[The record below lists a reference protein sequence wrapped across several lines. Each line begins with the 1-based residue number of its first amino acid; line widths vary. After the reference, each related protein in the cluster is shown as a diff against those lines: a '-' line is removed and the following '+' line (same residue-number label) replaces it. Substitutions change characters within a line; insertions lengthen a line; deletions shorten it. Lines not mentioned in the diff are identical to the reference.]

1 MFYHLRFGL
10 TNRVAKTDKLVKQ
23 LSSNIKPE
31 KESLMANKT
40 TNIGIRE
47 AGRSDLISLYGLA
60 NHHPLDSPIIDTCLS
75 RPLKSS
81 GTRGL
86 ATPVHRSTS
95 LLLGLL
101 IFTLA
106 LLSTGCT
113 SKSDVEVLKLAHS
126 LDSSHPVHK
135 GMVYMAERL
144 DKLSGGKM
152 RIDIYAN
159 GQLGTERELIEL
171 LQIGSLA
178 MTKVS
183 ASPLESFVPEI
194 QIFGIPY
201 VFRDDDHFWKV
212 LNGGIGKQLLDGP
225 KAFKLKGLGYYDA
238 GSRSF
243 YTTKVPIHKPSDLR
257 GLKIRVQESRTAMA
271 MVQALGGAATPISWG
286 ELYTA
291 LQQGIVDGAENNPPS
306 LYISRQHEVSKY
318 YSLDEHTAVPDVL
331 LISVRVWESLTPHQ
345 QAWLRTAVDESVLYQ
360 RKLWAEF
367 SAESLKAIED
377 AGVTIIYPD
386 KAPFRAAVADFHRTY
401 DGTPTGE
408 LLKKIQSIQ

>member
-1 MFYHLRFGL
+1 MF
-10 TNRVAKTDKLVKQ
+10 
-23 LSSNIKPE
+23 
-31 KESLMANKT
+31 
-40 TNIGIRE
+40 
-47 AGRSDLISLYGLA
+47 
-60 NHHPLDSPIIDTCLS
+60 
-75 RPLKSS
+75 
-81 GTRGL
+81 
-86 ATPVHRSTS
+86 S
-95 LLLGLL
+95 LLLVP
-101 IFTLA
+101 A
-106 LLSTGCT
+106 LLATGCA
-113 SKSDVEVLKLAHS
+113 SKSDVEVLKLAHA
-126 LDSSHPVHK
+126 LDTTHPVHK

-144 DKLSGGKM
+144 EELSGGKM

-159 GQLGTERELIEL
+159 GQLGNERELIEL

-201 VFRDDDHFWKV
+201 VFRDEEHFWKV
-212 LNGGIGKQLLDGP
+212 LNGEIGKQLLDGP

-243 YTTKVPIHKPSDLR
+243 YTTKIPVHTPADLK

-291 LQQGIVDGAENNPPS
+291 LQQGVVDGAENNPPS

-331 LISVRVWESLTPHQ
+331 IISLRVWESLTPQ
-345 QAWLRTAVDESVLYQ
+345 QQQWLQTAVDESVLYQ

-377 AGVTIIYPD
+377 SGVTIIYPD
-386 KAPFRAAVADFHRTY
+386 KAPFRAAVAEFHRTY